1 MDWDFL
7 IPILF
12 FAFPVAVAILD
23 KRIKKRR
30 QESSAQPRPP
40 FPSANRPWSP
50 YPPAT
55 SGSGARPEKR
65 PAAQDPS
72 QPVGWAPPSYDAEGG
87 TVSPGRLPN
96 TTNWS
101 QADRIGR
108 SSEESVSRGELPSRM
123 QQAEEILRQAQDDSS
138 RNDERTNEGQRAI
151 ARERHQEVATD
162 KKDPEPKLRIDK
174 KNLILYSE
182 ILKPKFDA

>member
-50 YPPAT
+50 YPPA
-55 SGSGARPEKR
+55 A
-65 PAAQDPS
+65 
-72 QPVGWAPPSYDAEGG
+72 
-87 TVSPGRLPN
+87 N
-96 TTNWS
+96 TT
-101 QADRIGR
+101 AT
-108 SSEESVSRGELPSRM
+108 
-123 QQAEEILRQAQDDSS
+123 EEILRQAQDDSS

-151 ARERHQEVATD
+151 ARERHQEVAAD

>member
-1 MDWDFL
+1 MDWDVL
-7 IPILF
+7 IPILM

-23 KRIKKRR
+23 KRVKKRR

-50 YPPAT
+50 YPPAANT
-55 SGSGARPEKR
+55 T
-65 PAAQDPS
+65 AAE
-72 QPVGWAPPSYDAEGG
+72 VAPGNRATLGTVRGG
-87 TVSPGRLPN
+87 T
-96 TTNWS
+96 
-101 QADRIGR
+101 A
-108 SSEESVSRGELPSRM
+108 SEAQRWGPTQSDVSRGELPSRM

-151 ARERHQEVATD
+151 SRERHQEVVPD